1 MHWRYTACVAGIT
14 MQRTSG
20 WIFRP
25 RSTSAAWRMSTMR
38 PFVQEPMKAWS
49 ILMSRASAAGRVF
62 DGRCGNDTVGT
73 MEAASISYTFAYWA
87 SGSEWYS
94 V

>member
-1 MHWRYTACVAGIT
+1 

-20 WIFRP
+20 CTLRP
-25 RSTSAAWRMSTMR
+25 RSTSAAWRMSAMR
-38 PFVQEPMKAWS
+38 PFVQEPMTAWS
-49 ILMSRASAAGRVF
+49 MRTSRASATGRVF
-62 DGRCGNDTVGT
+62 DGRCGNATVGW
-73 MEAASISYTFAYWA
+73 MVAASISYTFAYWA

>member
-1 MHWRYTACVAGIT
+1 MRPSSMHWRYTACVAGIT

-20 WIFRP
+20 CTVRP
-25 RSTSAAWRMSTMR
+25 RSTSAAW
-38 PFVQEPMKAWS
+38 
-49 ILMSRASAAGRVF
+49 RVF

-73 MEAASISYTFAYWA
+73 MEAASISYTFAYVA
-87 SGSEWYS
+87 SASEWYS